1 MGAYRAKD
9 WNIILTF
16 LHPQVY
22 VLMRNP
28 KGEQG
33 TLGYKQ
39 LTEAYYQR
47 VQSANAPDLRLLET
61 KIEMISANADRAK
74 MWAKLE
80 AVIRR
85 DGGRTV
91 NLAVI
96 LEAEWLK
103 ENNAWLITDAVIR
116 HDAP

>member
-22 VLMRNP
+22 VLLRSP

-39 LTEAYYQR
+39 LTEAYHQQI
-47 VQSANAPDLRLLET
+47 QSANAPTLRLLET
-61 KIEMISANADRAK
+61 SVDVIKADRAK
-74 MWAKLE
+74 MRARLE
-80 AVIRR
+80 ATVRR
-85 DGGRTV
+85 DSSHTA

-96 LEAEWLK
+96 LEAEWLR
-103 ENNAWLITDAVIR
+103 ENNAWLITDAVIQ

>member
-9 WNIILTF
+9 WDIILTF

-22 VLMRNP
+22 VLMRSP

-33 TLGYKQ
+33 TLGHKQ
-39 LTEAYYQR
+39 LSDAYRAQID
-47 VQSANAPDLRLLET
+47 SASTPSLRLLEN
-61 KIEMISANADRAK
+61 KVELIKADRAK
-74 MWAKLE
+74 MWARME
-80 AVIRR
+80 ATVRR
-85 DGGRTV
+85 DDSHTV

-96 LEAEWLK
+96 LELDWLR
-103 ENNAWLITDAVIR
+103 ENNAWLITDAIIQ